1 KLNKAHEKHTY
12 YEKPKTRGDKF
23 VIRHYAGDVAY
34 STKSFLGTSSPTHH
48 ARARNEKN
56 ADVMHLIDKN
66 RDTIPESASA
76 LLAGASIA
84 HVAQL
89 FPEGMPAAQAQAA
102 QGGRGGKGRSPT
114 VGAQFKNQ

>member
-1 KLNKAHEKHTY
+1 MHTCVDAWA
-12 YEKPKTRGDKF
+12 T
-23 VIRHYAGDVAY
+23 
-34 STKSFLGTSSPTHH
+34 T
-48 ARARNEKN
+48 
-56 ADVMHLIDKN
+56 DKN

-89 FPEGMPAAQAQAA
+89 FPEGQPAAQAQAA

-114 VGAQFKNQ
+114 VGAQFKNQLLDLVATLSATYPYYVRCLKPNPQKKPSLFDSTLTPTHTHTRAHT